1 MMKGCRDTS
10 RLQHYHRP
18 YAIVKSTMLK
28 VIETFSGIGAQAKA
42 LSNIGADF
50 KIIGTADWDI
60 HAMIAYDLIHHG
72 KQDLSKYENA
82 TREEML
88 KKLKKYTL
96 SIDGKVAS
104 DWKNIKILNMDVL
117 RRVCAAIDRTN
128 NYVSV
133 TDMDGALLP
142 ADMDA
147 LTYSFPCQDLSIG
160 HAWHGATEGIDRRA
174 ANRSSQLWEIERILQ
189 ERKASPN
196 PMPKFLL
203 MENVP
208 NIISRSHS
216 KNFDDWKQSLVNLGY
231 YNKFYVLVS
240 SNFGTPQVRKRAYL
254 MSFYTGGDEKLEA
267 KLDKYFAAN
276 NLEDVRQAPSHLS
289 KYLRTDYEVGTF
301 AQEAM
306 DSQPN
311 DTPSRRD
318 IFEKSVKLFNGV
330 DYSSRVPTITTK
342 QDRRPNSGVIN
353 YDSKRAGKSTFRY
366 LTARECLLLMG
377 FEDRDYEVLVR
388 NNFKKN
394 SASDFFTSTKITK
407 MAGNSIVVPV
417 LEAVFEQMLYVDQ
430 HFLSKVSARE
440 SAVEQTTLS
449 RGLSYAISP
458 QSV

>member
-1 MMKGCRDTS
+1 
-10 RLQHYHRP
+10 
-18 YAIVKSTMLK
+18 MLK

-42 LSNIGADF
+42 LGNIGADF

-60 HAMIAYDLIHHG
+60 HAIIAYDLIHNG

-88 KKLKKYTL
+88 EKLKKYTL
-96 SIDGKVAS
+96 SVDGKVAS
-104 DWKNIKILNMDVL
+104 DWKNIKTLNIEVL

-142 ADMDA
+142 SDMDA

-160 HAWHGATEGIDRRA
+160 HAWHGATEGIDRSA
-174 ANRSSQLWEIERILQ
+174 ANRSSQLWEIERILK
-189 ERKASPN
+189 ERKASPRA
-196 PMPKFLL
+196 MPKFLL

-216 KNFDDWKQSLVNLGY
+216 KNFDDWKQSLNDLGY

-254 MSFYTGGDEKLEA
+254 MSFYTDGDAKLEA
-267 KLDKYFAAN
+267 KLDKYFKAN
-276 NLEDVRQAPSHLS
+276 NLENVRREPTDLS
-289 KYLRTDYEVGTF
+289 KFMRTDYSLDSF
-301 AQEAM
+301 RQEANE
-306 DSQPN
+306 SQPN

-318 IFEKSVKLFNGV
+318 IFEKSVKLFDGNSYA
-330 DYSSRVPTITTK
+330 DHVPTITTK
-342 QDRRPNSGVIN
+342 QDRRPNSGVVV

-377 FEDRDYEVLVR
+377 FEDEDYEVLR
-388 NNFKKN
+388 ENNFKRN
-394 SASDFFTSTKITK
+394 IANDFFTTTKIVK

-417 LEAVFEQMLYVDQ
+417 LEEVFKQMIYVDE
-430 HFLSKVSARE
+430 HFLSKVATEE
-440 SAVEQTTLS
+440 SIAEPLLVGE
-449 RGLSYAISP
+449 LSYVAS
-458 QSV
+458 

>member
-1 MMKGCRDTS
+1 MTRGYRDTS
-10 RLQHYHRP
+10 SLQLYLCP

-72 KQDLSKYENA
+72 KQDLSRYENA

-96 SIDGKVAS
+96 SIDGKVAA
-104 DWKNIKILNMDVL
+104 DWKNIKVLNLEVL
-117 RRVCAAIDRTN
+117 KRVCAAIDRTN

-133 TDMDGALLP
+133 TDMDGATLP

-216 KNFDDWKQSLVNLGY
+216 KNFDDWKQSLVDLGY

-254 MSFYTGGDEKLEA
+254 MSFYTGGDAKLEA
-267 KLDKYFAAN
+267 KLDKYFEAN
-276 NLEDVRQAPSHLS
+276 NLENIRQKPNHLS
-289 KYLRTDYEVGTF
+289 QYMRTDYSAGSF
-301 AQEAM
+301 RREANEA
-306 DSQPN
+306 QPN

-318 IFEKSVKLFNGV
+318 IFEKSVKLFDGTT
-330 DYSSRVPTITTK
+330 YSDRVQTITTK
-342 QDRRPNSGVIN
+342 QDRRPNAGVVT
-353 YDSKRAGKSTFRY
+353 YDSKRPGKSTFRY

-377 FEDRDYEVLVR
+377 FEDRDYEVLIE

-394 SASDFFTSTKITK
+394 IASDFFTTTKITK
-407 MAGNSIVVPV
+407 IAGNSIVVPV
-417 LEAVFEQMLYVDQ
+417 LEAVFTQMLYVDQ
-430 HFLSKVSARE
+430 HYLSKVPSRKV
-440 SAVEQTTLS
+440 VEGNSTVSKLS
-449 RGLSYAISP
+449 FAT
-458 QSV
+458 

>member
-1 MMKGCRDTS
+1 MTKVYQDTS
-10 RLQHYHRP
+10 GVQHFNCP
-18 YAIVKSTMLK
+18 YAIVKATMLK

-42 LSNIGADF
+42 LKNIGADF

-60 HAMIAYDLIHHG
+60 HAIVAYDLIHHG
-72 KQDLSKYENA
+72 VQDLSKYETA

-88 KKLKKYTL
+88 GKLKKYTL

-104 DWKNIKILNMDVL
+104 DWKNITKLNIEVL
-117 RRVCAAIDRTN
+117 KRVCAAIDRTN

-160 HAWHGATEGIDRRA
+160 HAWHGATEGIDRSA
-174 ANRSSQLWEIERILQ
+174 ANRSSQLWEIERILK
-189 ERKASPN
+189 ERKASPRA
-196 PMPKFLL
+196 MPKFLL

-208 NIISRSHS
+208 NIISRSHN
-216 KNFDDWKQSLVNLGY
+216 KNFEDWKQSLVDLGY

-254 MSFYTGGDEKLEA
+254 MSFYTDGDKKLEA
-267 KLDKYFAAN
+267 KLDKYFNTN
-276 NLEDVRQAPSHLS
+276 NLEEVRQSPSHLS
-289 KYLRTDYEVGTF
+289 KYLRTDYSSGTF
-301 AQEAM
+301 KQEANE
-306 DSQPN
+306 SQPN

-318 IFEKSVKLFNGV
+318 IFEKSVKLFDGV
-330 DYSSRVPTITTK
+330 TYSHRVPTITTK
-342 QDRRPNSGVIN
+342 QDRRPNSGVVT
-353 YDSKRAGKSTFRY
+353 YDSGRIGKSTFRY

-377 FEDRDYEVLVR
+377 FEDRDYEVLIE

-394 SASDFFTSTKITK
+394 ATSDFFTTTKITK

-417 LEAVFEQMLYVDQ
+417 LEAVFTQMLYVDE
-430 HFLSKVSARE
+430 HFLSKAPTRVHKKETAFIGE
-440 SAVEQTTLS
+440 LNLAV
-449 RGLSYAISP
+449 
-458 QSV
+458 